1 MDTLSL
7 NIPITTE
14 LIFGLRIVLA
24 GVCGMLI
31 GIERTRRLKEAGI
44 RTHAM
49 VACTACLLMILSKY
63 GFSDLVNADGSLYS
77 GVDTAD
83 PARIAAQVISGVSF
97 LGAGVIFKAGSTI
110 KGLNTAS
117 GIWATAGI
125 GMCLGAG
132 LYLASI
138 FTTLIVLALQ
148 YMFHRYNFSK
158 DTYVTNVVSV
168 TMRNWG
174 TGITQM
180 RAMLDEM
187 NASVFESEVIRNE
200 DGTVTFNLSFKSP
213 KALTSESTL
222 AYMDAHPEVL
232 SFESLSI
239 L

>member
-7 NIPITTE
+7 NISITTE

-31 GIERTRRLKEAGI
+31 GVERTRRLKEAGI

-132 LYLASI
+132 LHVASI

-200 DGTVTFNLSFKSP
+200 NGTVTFNLSFKSP

-232 SFESLSI
+232 SFESLPI

>member
-1 MDTLSL
+1 MDIL
-7 NIPITTE
+7 NLNTPIITE
-14 LIFGLRIVLA
+14 LVFGLRILLA

-63 GFSDLVNADGSLYS
+63 GFSDLVVSEGYYN
-77 GVDTAD
+77 GVGTAD

-117 GIWATAGI
+117 GIWATAAI

-132 LYLASI
+132 MYPASL
-138 FTTLIVLALQ
+138 FTTLIVLLLQ

-158 DTYVTNVVSV
+158 DTYATNVVSV
-168 TMRNWG
+168 TMREWG
-174 TGITQM
+174 VGVKQM
-180 RAMLDEM
+180 RAMLEEM
-187 NASVFESEVIRNE
+187 NASVFESEVVRNA

-213 KALTSESTL
+213 KALTPELTL

-232 SFESLSI
+232 SFETIPI